1 MGSLRYPGGST
12 ANSWNIT
19 SGRWVNGTGWDY
31 KVRNEGLPAGTYT
44 PKKFMAG
51 IGGLLPVAPIWNLNM
66 VTVPDPPSQL
76 DELKA
81 MGVPVEFVEL
91 GNENI
96 DEPPAPYLARA
107 KAVVARTRHLFPNAT
122 ISVIGCFGDNWANC
136 SKMLKQAYESVP
148 RLFDAVTIHM
158 YSPTNSTIT
167 KYAKTDAELRTATLA
182 AVGPALSDTE
192 WKVSQDIAATAPIW
206 LDEFNW
212 GGDWAGVTWP
222 GEGHGALRGLLW
234 ATYTI
239 QAMHVTQFA
248 QQAGRSGFGSMDY
261 YSLFFQADNGWARW
275 ASCASVSNFADQVD
289 EVKFDGVS
297 QIATHVNY
305 VALGSGHTHVHILW
319 GQQMTNATVPQ
330 KLHPRPTAQSCVMGL
345 RFLGSNT
352 TSSDT
357 LLLNICPAPVDVT
370 MPVSAETDDTND
382 LKLATKP
389 WHFYSA
395 FDVGPAGGWVLAREI
410 GSLHSPPWINGPLEV
425 HTGGF
430 AEPPKA
436 TTTQSLEEVVTLPPL
451 SLSFM

>member
-212 GGDWAGVTWP
+212 VGTGLG
-222 GEGHGALRGLLW
+222 LRGL
-234 ATYTI
+234 ARGTARSVGYC
-239 QAMHVTQFA
+239 
-248 QQAGRSGFGSMDY
+248 GRRTPF
-261 YSLFFQADNGWARW
+261 
-275 ASCASVSNFADQVD
+275 
-289 EVKFDGVS
+289 
-297 QIATHVNY
+297 
-305 VALGSGHTHVHILW
+305 
-319 GQQMTNATVPQ
+319 
-330 KLHPRPTAQSCVMGL
+330 
-345 RFLGSNT
+345 
-352 TSSDT
+352 
-357 LLLNICPAPVDVT
+357 
-370 MPVSAETDDTND
+370 
-382 LKLATKP
+382 KP
-389 WHFYSA
+389 CMS
-395 FDVGPAGGWVLAREI
+395 R
-410 GSLHSPPWINGPLEV
+410 SLHSRQVGQVLDRWITTHCSFRLT
-425 HTGGF
+425 TGGLGGLAVLLYLILRIKWTKLSSMAF
-430 AEPPKA
+430 RR
-436 TTTQSLEEVVTLPPL
+436 LPHT
-451 SLSFM
+451 